1 MSEPRVEIDLRERER
16 RAYDRLRSMVIT
28 AEPGAA
34 SGVRDLLLLLPDL
47 FVLLLRLARDPRVPI
62 GSKAIALI
70 GIGYA
75 LSPID
80 LLPELLIGPIG
91 LLDDLVV
98 VGAALSRVIN
108 RVHPDI
114 VNSHWSGRGDAL
126 DAVRRISAWSEN
138 TLGDLFTKLLGFSRV
153 GSAR

>member
-1 MSEPRVEIDLRERER
+1 MKFLPPL
-16 RAYDRLRSMVIT
+16 
-28 AEPGAA
+28 
-34 SGVRDLLLLLPDL
+34 SGT
-47 FVLLLRLARDPRVPI
+47 LAV
-62 GSKAIALI
+62 IALI
-70 GIGYA
+70 GLGYA

-80 LLPELLIGPIG
+80 LLPELLLGPIG

-126 DAVRRISAWSEN
+126 DAIRRGNGNGMWGRRAAQRGKTCRVRDRCPQRLIGGRLDRGSEGPIVLVKPGNSGGGKGPYFWSASE
-138 TLGDLFTKLLGFSRV
+138 
-153 GSAR
+153 GSPEGRLA